1 MGCHYAAFEV
11 VYAMLN
17 AVQTSF
23 IHLMEKYLVG
33 GAVRDQLL
41 GYPIKE
47 HDWVVVGETPESM
60 IKQGFRAVGKDF
72 PVFLHPDTHE
82 EYALA
87 RTERKTAPGYKGF
100 VVHADVDVT
109 LEQDLQRRDLTIN
122 AIAMTPEGE
131 FIDPYGGRDDLDKRL
146 FRHVSPAFAEDPVRI
161 LRVARFAARY
171 QYLGFKL
178 ATDTK
183 DLMRTMVDAGE
194 VDHLVPERVWA
205 ELLKALNE
213 ASPSAFFHTLTECEA
228 LEKIFPEI
236 YNLFGVP
243 QPEKYHPEIDT
254 GVHALMCLEQAAVLS
269 IKPEVRFAA
278 LVHDLGKALSPKDNF
293 PHHYGHETKGLPV
306 LEALCNRLRVPNS
319 FKSLALHVMQY
330 HTHCHKV
337 AELKPSTLV
346 DLLNTLG
353 VFKQHNQFPEFLLAC
368 EADAK
373 GRTGLENKP
382 YPQAAYL
389 LTAASVA
396 ASVDTIDLMGGKL
409 QGAEIGEAIR
419 RLRIQAITELTK
431 PEQRINA
438 N

>member
-1 MGCHYAAFEV
+1 
-11 VYAMLN
+11 
-17 AVQTSF
+17 
-23 IHLMEKYLVG
+23 MEKYLVG

-41 GYPIKE
+41 GYPVKE
-47 HDWVVVGETPESM
+47 RDWVVVGETPDSM

-72 PVFLHPDTHE
+72 PVFLHPESHE

-87 RTERKTAPGYKGF
+87 RTERKTAPGYRGF
-100 VVHADVDVT
+100 IVHADVDVT
-109 LEQDLQRRDLTIN
+109 LGQDLQRRDLTIN

-131 FIDPYGGRDDLDKRL
+131 FIDPYGGKDDLDKRL

-171 QYLGFKL
+171 HHLGFKL
-178 ATDTK
+178 VSDTQE
-183 DLMRTMVDAGE
+183 LMRAMVDAGE

-205 ELLKALNE
+205 ELFKALNE
-213 ASPSAFFHTLTECEA
+213 TTPSAFFYTLKDCGV

-236 YNLFGVP
+236 HKLFGVP
-243 QPEKYHPEIDT
+243 QPPKYHPEIDT
-254 GVHALMCLEQAAVLS
+254 GVHSIMCLEQAALLS
-269 IKPEVRFAA
+269 TKPEVRFAA
-278 LVHDLGKALSPKDNF
+278 LVHDLGKALSPKDNL

-306 LEALCNRLRVPNS
+306 LEALCNRLRVPNT
-319 FKSLALHVMQY
+319 FKSLAQHVMQY

-337 AELKPSTLV
+337 TELKPSTLV

-353 VFKQHNQFPEFLLAC
+353 AFKQHNQFPEFLLAC

-373 GRTGLENKP
+373 GRAGLENKT

-389 LTAASVA
+389 RTAAKTA
-396 ASVDTIDLMGGKL
+396 ASVDTSALMNGDL

-419 RLRIQAITELTK
+419 RLRIQAVADMNIEEH
-431 PEQRINA
+431 PINVS
-438 N
+438 

>member
-1 MGCHYAAFEV
+1 
-11 VYAMLN
+11 MLN
-17 AVQTSF
+17 AVQTRF

-41 GYPIKE
+41 AYPVKE
-47 HDWVVVGETPESM
+47 RDWVVVGETPEAM

-100 VVHADVDVT
+100 IVHADVDVT

-122 AIAMTPEGE
+122 ALAMTPEGE
-131 FIDPYGGRDDLDKRL
+131 IIDPYGGRADLDKRI

-183 DLMRTMVDAGE
+183 DLMRAMVAAGE

-213 ASPSAFFHTLTECEA
+213 ASPSAFFHTLIGCEA

-254 GVHALMCLEQAAVLS
+254 GAHALMCLEQAALLS
-269 IKPEVRFAA
+269 PKPEVRFAA
-278 LVHDLGKALSPKDNF
+278 LVHDLGKALSPKDNL

-306 LEALCNRLRVPNS
+306 LEALCNRLRVPNF

-337 AELKPSTLV
+337 AELKPATLI

-382 YPQAAYL
+382 YPQADYL
-389 LTAASVA
+389 LTAAKVA
-396 ASVDTIDLMGGKL
+396 ASVDTSDLIKGDL
-409 QGAEIGEAIR
+409 QGAEIGVAIR